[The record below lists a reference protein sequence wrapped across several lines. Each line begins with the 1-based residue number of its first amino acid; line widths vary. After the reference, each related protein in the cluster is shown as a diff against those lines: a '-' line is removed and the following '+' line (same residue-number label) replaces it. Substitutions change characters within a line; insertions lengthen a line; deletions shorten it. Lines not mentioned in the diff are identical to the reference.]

1 MSDTEATATAPRR
14 VVVAEDE
21 SLIRLDIV
29 EILRDNG
36 FDVVGEAGDGETA
49 VQLATDLRPDLVV
62 MDVKMP
68 QLDGIS
74 AAEKLSKNHIAPV
87 VLLTAFS
94 QKDLVE
100 RATEAGALAYVVKPF
115 TPNDLLPAIEIA
127 LSRHQQIITLEAE
140 VADLVERF
148 ETRKLVDRA
157 KGLLN
162 EKMGLT
168 GARGVPLDPEGL
180 DGPPPDHA
188 RRRQGDH
195 RAAQRQEVAPPPSLT
210 PAPSDPGPAALLR
223 SRVRAWGGGGDH
235 LAGWS
240 RGRRGDPGLP
250 A

>member
-1 MSDTEATATAPRR
+1 MTDLDAPANTPPAPRR

-49 VQLATDLRPDLVV
+49 VQLATDLRPDLVI

-94 QKDLVE
+94 QKELVE
-100 RATEAGALAYVVKPF
+100 RASEAGALAYVVKPF

-127 LSRHQQIITLEAE
+127 LARYEQIITLEAE
-140 VADLVERF
+140 VADMVERF

-162 EKMGLT
+162 EKMGLSE
-168 GARGVPLDPEGL
+168 PEAFRWIQKASM
-180 DGPPPDHA
+180 D
-188 RRRQGDH
+188 RRLTMQDVAKAIIEQL
-195 RAAQRQEVAPPPSLT
+195 AAKK
-210 PAPSDPGPAALLR
+210 
-223 SRVRAWGGGGDH
+223 
-235 LAGWS
+235 
-240 RGRRGDPGLP
+240 
-250 A
+250 

>member
-1 MSDTEATATAPRR
+1 MVTEQEQAASATAPRR

-49 VQLATDLRPDLVV
+49 VALATELRPDLVI

-94 QKDLVE
+94 QKELVE
-100 RATEAGALAYVVKPF
+100 RASEAGALAYVVKPF

-127 LSRHQQIITLEAE
+127 LARYEQIITLEAE
-140 VADLVERF
+140 VADMVERF

-168 GARGVPLDPEGL
+168 EPEAFRWIQKTAM
-180 DGPPPDHA
+180 D
-188 RRRQGDH
+188 RRT
-195 RAAQRQEVAPPPSLT
+195 SMK
-210 PAPSDPGPAALLR
+210 ALADLVLSGELR
-223 SRVRAWGGGGDH
+223 PTAE
-235 LAGWS
+235 
-240 RGRRGDPGLP
+240 
-250 A
+250 